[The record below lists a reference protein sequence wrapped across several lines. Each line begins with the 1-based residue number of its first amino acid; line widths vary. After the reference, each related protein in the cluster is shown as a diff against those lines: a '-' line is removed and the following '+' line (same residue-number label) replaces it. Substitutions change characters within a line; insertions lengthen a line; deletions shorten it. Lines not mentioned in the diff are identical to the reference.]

1 MQKGMC
7 KFGFEM
13 VASERLKQDQE
24 DAAVKRHNLKRNHIH
39 PCIDLKMKHKKIFLL
54 SCQKII

>member
-7 KFGFEM
+7 KFGFEI
-13 VASERLKQDQE
+13 ASERLKADQE